1 MALAVGLVGLGAV
14 SGKIATHVRVGL
26 GAFALGTGVVGAHV
40 LSFNALG
47 LQPGVDW
54 QLLSLVAAVSG
65 ACGGC
70 MMALGAFFRGGDRS
84 KPPTVPWQATAA
96 FVLGATLVVS
106 QQLVAGAAGLG
117 TQTGSLY
124 AERIGSTTL
133 ALFASLGSVALL
145 VVGLI
150 FSILEARLRRS
161 LRRAESELQRRSF
174 RDGLTRLPNRL
185 MFEGMLA
192 QACQQADAT
201 GERMAM
207 LFIDLDGFKPVNE
220 SLGHHMGDLMLREI
234 ATRLKRFAR
243 PDDRVAHLGGD
254 EFLMLIR
261 GNPSE
266 EDAVTFAER
275 MQGQIGEPCK
285 MNGREAAVSSSIGIA
300 IYPEHGAMQ
309 DLIAHAEAAMRAA
322 KSGGGASHCFFE
334 PRMVSGARDQFD
346 LLRDLRRA
354 LGEGQLHL
362 LYQPKVHAPSGEITG
377 AEALMRWNHPQR
389 GLVAPAVFIPI
400 AERFGLIGAIGNWLI
415 DEACRQAGQ
424 WRDEGLRMRVA
435 INLSA
440 HQLRHDDLA
449 DRIDAALKRHRIDPQ
464 LLTCEITE
472 SVAMEDASNAIRMV
486 EKLGAMGVNIS
497 IDDFGTGYSSLAYL
511 RKLRAGE
518 LKIDRSFVMDLEASA
533 DARAVVDAVVKL
545 AQALGLKVVA
555 EGVETEAQHEILRAP
570 RLRRV
575 AGLPVRPADV
585 GDGAVGVGDRRGGPA
600 RHRVPRLA
608 LQGDRRRRAA
618 VAGRAGSRT
627 PAPAGAPGAGAS
639 YNRGHELP
647 GLHPRRG
654 PAADPHRTHRRPRRC
669 DGHDDP
675 APSPVRGRLPGRAL
689 QGPSEDLKGN
699 NELLQLTRPDVI
711 AAIHEQYLAAGADII
726 ETNTFGATSVAQD
739 DYGLG
744 ALAREMNV
752 AGAQLARA
760 ACDRHRRRKAALRRR
775 RARPDAADRQHQP
788 RRQRPGA
795 RNVTF
800 DQLRAAYCEQ
810 AEGLLEGGADLF
822 LVETIFDTLNAKAAI
837 FALDEL
843 MEESGE
849 RLPVIVSGTVT
860 DASGRILSGQTVAAF
875 WHSVRHA
882 RPLAVGLNCALG
894 AALMRPY
901 IEELAKVAGDT
912 FVCCYP
918 NAGLPNPMSETGFD
932 ETPDITAGLIEEFAK
947 AAS

>member
-1 MALAVGLVGLGAV
+1 MAAEQVINSGVPSAMPGALMLLLALGVGTLAAYVALDLARRVRVVRTRTGWLWLFGAAIALSLGIWSTQVIGIAAEPLAFPIGYDGWESLTAWAVALAVGLVGLGAV

-40 LSFNALG
+40 VSFNALG

-117 TQTGSLY
+117 TQTGSLH

-362 LYQPKVHAPSGEITG
+362 LYQPKVHAPTGEITG

-440 HQLRHDDLA
+440 HQLRHADLA
-449 DRIDAALKRHRIDPQ
+449 DRIDAALKRHRINPQ

-555 EGVETEAQHEILRAP
+555 EGVETEAQHEILR
-570 RLRRV
+570 
-575 AGLPVRPADV
+575 GL
-585 GDGAVGVGDRRGGPA
+585 GCNE
-600 RHRVPRLA
+600 
-608 LQGDRRRRAA
+608 LQGFLFARPMSAMALSAWAIDEEGPRGIEFRDSLYRA
-618 VAGRAGSRT
+618 T
-627 PAPAGAPGAGAS
+627 
-639 YNRGHELP
+639 
-647 GLHPRRG
+647 
-654 PAADPHRTHRRPRRC
+654 
-669 DGHDDP
+669 
-675 APSPVRGRLPGRAL
+675 
-689 QGPSEDLKGN
+689 
-699 NELLQLTRPDVI
+699 
-711 AAIHEQYLAAGADII
+711 
-726 ETNTFGATSVAQD
+726 
-739 DYGLG
+739 
-744 ALAREMNV
+744 V
-752 AGAQLARA
+752 AGAL
-760 ACDRHRRRKAALRRR
+760 H
-775 RARPDAADRQHQP
+775 
-788 RRQRPGA
+788 
-795 RNVTF
+795 
-800 DQLRAAYCEQ
+800 
-810 AEGLLEGGADLF
+810 
-822 LVETIFDTLNAKAAI
+822 
-837 FALDEL
+837 
-843 MEESGE
+843 
-849 RLPVIVSGTVT
+849 
-860 DASGRILSGQTVAAF
+860 
-875 WHSVRHA
+875 
-882 RPLAVGLNCALG
+882 
-894 AALMRPY
+894 
-901 IEELAKVAGDT
+901 
-912 FVCCYP
+912 
-918 NAGLPNPMSETGFD
+918 
-932 ETPDITAGLIEEFAK
+932 
-947 AAS
+947 